1 MGHCQK
7 RIESLL
13 GLVLLAMRAAAALG
27 RYFLGAT
34 LARHSR
40 LNVSSRASLALNPR
54 FALYL
59 SAQLKQA
66 SWCAFCETWFSAIGR
81 QTLADRSVWCHS
93 TARRQPACQC
103 SLPASHVCSSLYCVD
118 SRSPLPSSAIDLT
131 WRLLQPHAIT
141 TRYHSREQADRH
153 PCSNRGSASL
163 HIPEQLLNCSL
174 MFMQSFA
181 PLTNHRS
188 TCQGPKSPIAFPPPA
203 DRGQWRS
210 SKNFLCRFLAHRKPA
225 AVLAE
230 VTARL
235 RNPLISIQVMAGG
248 LVIRHPPRSQC
259 QAWMWS
265 SLPATGLQSAL
276 LMA

>member
-13 GLVLLAMRAAAALG
+13 GLVLLAMRAALG

-59 SAQLKQA
+59 SAQLRHA

-81 QTLADRSVWCHS
+81 QALADRSVWCHS

-153 PCSNRGSASL
+153 PCSNRSSASL
-163 HIPEQLLNCSL
+163 HIPEQLLPHVHAVFCAIDKPSLNLPGAKEPNC
-174 MFMQSFA
+174 F
-181 PLTNHRS
+181 PS
-188 TCQGPKSPIAFPPPA
+188 TCRPWPV
-203 DRGQWRS
+203 
-210 SKNFLCRFLAHRKPA
+210 
-225 AVLAE
+225 AV
-230 VTARL
+230 
-235 RNPLISIQVMAGG
+235 
-248 LVIRHPPRSQC
+248 
-259 QAWMWS
+259 
-265 SLPATGLQSAL
+265 
-276 LMA
+276 